1 MTQPRFID
9 RILNGP
15 WDHQDIRFLPDW
27 VHYAWAKMQ
36 PGTCAWCYHRNY
48 LHYINCARASR

>member
-1 MTQPRFID
+1 MTMID

-27 VHYAWAKMQ
+27 MHYAWAKMQ
-36 PGTCAWCYHRNY
+36 PGTCHKCYHRNY
-48 LHYINCARASR
+48 LHYINCPRVRR